1 MDKESQILNVALAD
15 YIPVASTEKLDRGGY
30 VSFGED
36 NLFPQYLRDLAETS
50 PIHGSLCISIGDM
63 IAGSGL
69 KAGSNQG
76 RIEALDL
83 YSVYY
88 SCAHDLKKFGGFFIE
103 VIYSM
108 DRKSIARLKHLPFE
122 ECRVAASQE
131 EEEITGVYHS
141 NDWSAPKKKKNKPE
155 FIPIFN
161 PLVNQDEPR
170 QVYFC
175 FNYTSGMIY
184 PRPDYWSAVNYIEL
198 SKQIGIFHVNGISN
212 GLFPSVVVSFFNGQL
227 DPDAKLKIMREWEN
241 KLSGARNAGK
251 FIMTFDEPGAQRPE
265 ITPLPLNDADKLYE
279 YLTNTS
285 RTEVLIAHRVTTPL
299 LFGIRGDGQGFGNNK
314 DELAIGLEIFTNH
327 VIQPAQRKIS
337 GAITEIMQFEIPGIE
352 IEVIPNTP
360 LQTQAAS
367 VVAPQ
372 ASAAAKAETPALPAA
387 SAQTQAPA
395 PDAPAEDT
403 NVAATAL
410 NGAQIAS
417 MIEIIIQAASGI
429 LPISSAKAIMQA
441 SFPTL
446 SSSQI
451 DQIFKDIVP
460 GSVNPEAQAMQA
472 LKLAATNLAEESY
485 EPTKEM
491 KAAAERGLAW
501 RDEYG
506 RGGTEI
512 GVARAR
518 DISNMR
524 NLSIDT
530 IKRMNSYFS
539 RHAVDK
545 EASGW
550 NQGEEGFP
558 TAGRIAWELWG
569 GDPGADWSARIV
581 ERIKKEEL
589 RKDYFLSQALISK
602 GEDAPEDWVLIDSYP
617 VNYDEDDEENEEI
630 DAALEVH
637 LAKTGVARP
646 NAKSSQDDKIE
657 GKKYYVRY
665 RYHGEVDD
673 DSREFCRKMI
683 DADKLYRK
691 EDIMMMGK
699 IAVNP
704 GWGARGA
711 ATYSIWLYKGGGS
724 CRHVWQK
731 ELYISAK
738 GFGLDLTSPFIKQQ
752 AWSKANDA
760 GLKIRNN
767 RLVEMMP
774 REMPYR
780 GFLPDNPWF
789 DYSGNPR
796 KKES

>member
-88 SCAHDLKKFGGFFIE
+88 ACAHDLKKFGGFYIE

-108 DRKSIARLKHLPFE
+108 DRKSIASLKHLPFE
-122 ECRVAASQE
+122 ECRVAASNE
-131 EEEITGVYHS
+131 EEEITGIFHS

-161 PLVNQDEPR
+161 PIVNQDEPR

-227 DPDAKLKIMREWEN
+227 DPDAKIKIMREWEN

-337 GAITEIMQFEIPGIE
+337 GAITEIMQFEIPGIA

-367 VVAPQ
+367 VAAP
-372 ASAAAKAETPALPAA
+372 AISSAP
-387 SAQTQAPA
+387 AQTQASPEA
-395 PDAPAEDT
+395 VPAEDT

-429 LPISSAKAIMQA
+429 LPISSAKAIMSA

-451 DQIFKDIVP
+451 DQIFNDIVP
-460 GSVNPEAQAMQA
+460 GSVNPDDAA
-472 LKLAATNLAEESY
+472 LKALHLSQ
-485 EPTKEM
+485 KE
-491 KAAAERGLAW
+491 K
-501 RDEYG
+501 
-506 RGGTEI
+506 
-512 GVARAR
+512 
-518 DISNMR
+518 ISNQ
-524 NLSIDT
+524 D
-530 IKRMNSYFS
+530 
-539 RHAVDK
+539 
-545 EASGW
+545 
-550 NQGEEGFP
+550 
-558 TAGRIAWELWG
+558 
-569 GDPGADWSARIV
+569 
-581 ERIKKEEL
+581 L
-589 RKDYFLSQALISK
+589 RQDLFLAHALIEK

-617 VNYDEDDEENEEI
+617 VNYDDDDAETEEI

-665 RYHGEVDD
+665 RYRGEVDA
-673 DSREFCRKMI
+673 DSREFCKKMI
-683 DADKLYRK
+683 GADKLYRK

-738 GFGLDLTSPFIKQQ
+738 GFGLDLSSPFIKQQ